1 MYGNQ
6 LIPKY
11 IIKAV
16 LPYMLLA
23 VILLTAI
30 LFAQQASRF
39 AELLLSIQIP
49 FSLVTDIAA
58 ALIPNALVF
67 TLPMSVL
74 AGTLIGFS
82 RMGSDS
88 ELVAMSA
95 AGVGTWRLLWP
106 ALLLGLL
113 FTLCAL
119 YINLEASPQG
129 ARTLRRAVLRA
140 AIVKLDS
147 PVEPRSF
154 YTEIP
159 RYVVYV
165 RDGDKAQG
173 QWGRVFIF
181 SKEGDGSTRLV
192 TARSGRIDSAGET
205 SELVLSDAEAAKLP
219 GDSQQG
225 ERSYVAERLTQLR
238 ILFPTGRSALLAR
251 LRSEEL
257 SPEELDWSNLYERS
271 RTATAPV
278 EEREIKTL
286 LHKRLAL
293 SFSTLVFA
301 LLGAALGLRVKK
313 GGRALGALLSLL
325 IMIAYYLL
333 LLFGEQM
340 ARGGKLTPLFGAW
353 MATCVATLFALGLL
367 LLNTSL
373 SLSPGRPK
381 AFLKAK
387 FGGFFLLRREVK
399 ARRVRLIN
407 FPSLLD
413 LNVLRTL
420 CLSFSFTYVALIS
433 IFLIFTLFE
442 LWRFIISNGA
452 TARLVARYLFFL
464 LPLVTVQIL
473 PATVLIAILVT
484 YALMARRSEA
494 IAWWAS
500 GQSVFRLIVPCLLF
514 AASMGLALWLIQ
526 ERIMPQANLLQDALR
541 AQIKDGVS
549 RATTRSGRQWL
560 ASAQGGRLY
569 SYDFDEGSGTL
580 KAPLIFDFDAE
591 GVHLKRLTMG
601 RTGIWTG
608 PDKLKIEQ
616 AEVLDFAGSPGGV
629 SRQEADWLELSGSE
643 SPGVFKPASDKP
655 SQLSAAGL
663 SAYLISMRMRG
674 VPVAP
679 LNVALQRKYAE
690 PFSPL
695 VLALIGVPL
704 ALSFGRRS
712 AVAALCMAITIGL
725 TFWAAVGGFQQLGG
739 YGLLP
744 PTVAAWSPIAIYGAI
759 GVYLLS
765 RSRT

>member
-1 MYGNQ
+1 MGGSQ
-6 LIPKY
+6 LIARY
-11 IIKAV
+11 IVKAV
-16 LPYMLLA
+16 LPYLLLSL
-23 VILLTAI
+23 VLLTAI

-49 FSLVTDIAA
+49 LSLVSDIAF

-95 AGVGTWRLLWP
+95 AGVGAWRLLWP

-113 FTLCAL
+113 FTFGAF
-119 YINLEASPQG
+119 YINLEASPHA
-129 ARTLRRAVLRA
+129 ARALRRAVLRA
-140 AIVKLDS
+140 AVVKLDS

-181 SKEGDGSTRLV
+181 SKEADGSTRLV

-205 SELVLSDAEAAKLP
+205 SELVLSDAEAARLP
-219 GDSQQG
+219 GNTQG
-225 ERSYVAERLTQLR
+225 ERSYVLERLTQLR

-251 LRSEEL
+251 LRSNDL
-257 SPEELDWSNLYERS
+257 TPEELDWGALSEPAPK
-271 RTATAPV
+271 ATPSEA
-278 EEREIKTL
+278 RDMKTL

-293 SFSTLVFA
+293 SCSTLVFA
-301 LLGAALGLRVKK
+301 LLGAALGLRVRK
-313 GGRALGALLSLL
+313 GGRGLGALLSLL

-340 ARGGKLTPLFGAW
+340 ARGGKLQPFVGAW
-353 MATCVATLFALGLL
+353 MATAAATIFALVLL
-367 LLNTSL
+367 TLNTSL
-373 SLSPGRPK
+373 SLSLGRPIE
-381 AFLKAK
+381 FLKLK
-387 FGGFFLLRREVK
+387 LSSYLSGRRQGR
-399 ARRVRLIN
+399 AGRVRLIN

-413 LNVLRTL
+413 IQVLRTL
-420 CLSFSFTYVALIS
+420 SLSFSFAYLALIS

-442 LWRFIISNGA
+442 LWRFIIGNGSS
-452 TARLVARYLFFL
+452 ARLVARYLFFL
-464 LPLVTVQIL
+464 LPLVSVQIL
-473 PATVLIAILVT
+473 PATVLIAVLVT

-500 GQSVFRLIVPCLLF
+500 GQSVYRLIVPCLIF
-514 AASMGLALWLIQ
+514 ASTMGFALWLIQ
-526 ERIMPQANLLQDALR
+526 DRVMPQANLLQDALR

-549 RATTRSGRQWL
+549 RATTKGGRQWL

-569 SYDFDEGSGTL
+569 AYDFDEAGGTL
-580 KAPLIFDFDAE
+580 KEPFVFDFDSE
-591 GVHLKRLTMG
+591 GVHLQRLVMG
-601 RTGIWTG
+601 RAGVWVG

-616 AEVLDFAGSPGGV
+616 AETVNFSETGGV
-629 SRQEADWLELSGSE
+629 AHKEEDWLELSGSE
-643 SPGVFKPASDKP
+643 SPAVFKPTTDKP

-663 SAYLISMRMRG
+663 SAYLKSMRQRG
-674 VPVAP
+674 VPVSA
-679 LNVALQRKYAE
+679 LSVALQRKYTE
-690 PFSPL
+690 PFGPF
-695 VLALIGVPL
+695 VLALIAVPL

-712 AVAALCMAITIGL
+712 AVAALCVAITIGL
-725 TFWAAVGGFQQLGG
+725 AFWATVGGFQQLGG

-744 PTVAAWSPIAIYGAI
+744 PSVAAWAPIAIFGAI
-759 GVYLLS
+759 GAYLLS

>member
-1 MYGNQ
+1 MGGSQ
-6 LIPKY
+6 IIPRY

-16 LPYMLLA
+16 LPYLLLSL
-23 VILLTAI
+23 VLLTAI

-49 FSLVTDIAA
+49 LNVVSDIAA

-67 TLPMSVL
+67 TLPMAVL

-106 ALLLGLL
+106 ALLLGLF
-113 FTLCAL
+113 FTFGAF
-119 YINLEASPQG
+119 YINLEASPHA
-129 ARTLRRAVLRA
+129 ARALRRAVLRA
-140 AIVKLDS
+140 AVVKLDS

-181 SKEGDGSTRLV
+181 SKETDGSTRLV

-205 SELVLSDAEAAKLP
+205 SELVLSDAEAARLP
-219 GDSQQG
+219 GDAKG
-225 ERSYVAERLTQLR
+225 ERSYVMERLSQLR

-251 LRSEEL
+251 LRSTDL
-257 SPEELDWSNLYERS
+257 APEELDWSALSKRAYDANPLQ
-271 RTATAPV
+271 A
-278 EEREIKTL
+278 REMKTL

-293 SFSTLVFA
+293 SCSTLVFA
-301 LLGAALGLRVKK
+301 LLGAALGLRVRK
-313 GGRALGALLSLL
+313 GGRGLGALLSLL

-340 ARGGKLTPLFGAW
+340 ARGGKLQPFVGSW
-353 MATCVATLFALGLL
+353 MATAIATLFALLL
-367 LLNTSL
+367 LTLNTSL
-373 SLSPGRPK
+373 SLSFWRPF
-381 AFLKAK
+381 AFLKAR
-387 FGGFFLLRREVK
+387 FSRYLLRRREGR
-399 ARRVRLIN
+399 AGRVRLIN

-413 LNVLRTL
+413 INVLRTL
-420 CLSFSFTYVALIS
+420 SLSFSFAYIALIS

-452 TARLVARYLFFL
+452 SARLVARYLFFL
-464 LPLVTVQIL
+464 LPLVSVQIL

-500 GQSVFRLIVPCLLF
+500 GQSVYRLILPCLLF
-514 AASMGLALWLIQ
+514 ASTMGLALWLIQ
-526 ERIMPQANLLQDALR
+526 DRLMPQSNLLQDALR

-549 RATTRSGRQWL
+549 RATTKSGRQWL

-569 SYDFDEGSGTL
+569 AYDFDEGGNAL
-580 KAPLIFDFDAE
+580 KEPYVFDFDAE
-591 GVHLKRLTMG
+591 GVHLQRLVMG
-601 RTGIWTG
+601 DTGLWAG
-608 PDKLKIEQ
+608 DDKLLIEKSETVNFSGAGGITHTE
-616 AEVLDFAGSPGGV
+616 AE
-629 SRQEADWLELSGSE
+629 RLELRGSE
-643 SPGVFKPASDKP
+643 PPNVFKPTTDKP

-663 SAYLISMRMRG
+663 SAYLKSMRMRG
-674 VPVAP
+674 ASVSP
-679 LNVALQRKYAE
+679 LAVALQRKYAE
-690 PFSPL
+690 PFSPF
-695 VLALIGVPL
+695 VLALIAVPL

-725 TFWAAVGGFQQLGG
+725 AFWATVGGFQQLGG

-744 PTVAAWSPIAIYGAI
+744 PPVAAWAPIAIFGAI
-759 GVYLLS
+759 GAYLLS